1 MVQRDKE
8 IKRLSR
14 DREQDVDPAAD
25 AAEADLAFARERS
38 PISVVLTV
46 TR

>member
-1 MVQRDKE
+1 LVQRDKE
-8 IKRLSR
+8 IKSLSR
-14 DREQDVDPAAD
+14 DREQDVDPSAD

-38 PISVVLTV
+38 PNTVVLTV